1 MKKGKLLKTT
11 KKENIYCFNM
21 PATLNRIIKSGWLS
35 FWRNKWLSS
44 TAISVM
50 SMAILGLTSL
60 LLINVLVDS
69 LTTNLEDKIDVS
81 VYFNLDADEEDI
93 LNLRGDLI
101 KLAEVKSVEYVS
113 TEEALQRFKEK
124 HQGNNVL
131 MQSLEELENNPL
143 EASLNVKAQQASQ
156 YESIVSF
163 FSQKDYNNI
172 IDKINYLENKAVIT
186 RLSSITDTI
195 RQGGLIILIILAV
208 LAVLVSF
215 NTIRLTIYSSRK
227 EIKVM
232 RLVGAGNW
240 FVRGPFVVE
249 GALYGIISSLIA
261 LLILFPLIWYISP
274 KVTSYLP
281 GTDLF
286 YFYQTNFFALFFLQ
300 LAVGVVLGTASSL
313 VAIRRYLNEDTN
325 GN

>member
-1 MKKGKLLKTT
+1 
-11 KKENIYCFNM
+11 M